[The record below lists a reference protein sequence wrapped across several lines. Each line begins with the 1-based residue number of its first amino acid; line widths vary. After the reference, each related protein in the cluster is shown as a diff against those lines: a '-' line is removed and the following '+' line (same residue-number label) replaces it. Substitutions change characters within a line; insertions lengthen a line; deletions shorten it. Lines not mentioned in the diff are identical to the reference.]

1 MMATAANEEPAGRTL
16 GIHVS
21 EDSGMGADS
30 MSSFIHQ
37 HLASI
42 LQPFAEQ
49 LQEMRSMTDQIR
61 QDLDDTT
68 SRTSKN
74 SQGLQELPPVIKS
87 LRADFELSKREAK
100 AVQEG
105 HDSKLEELG
114 NRCVMLRSDV
124 QKITDLEHRQHMTH
138 AAVLDLQQ
146 LTQATRLD
154 ANRLISDMKDA
165 DGRLAE
171 QYSATLDKLSAEVS
185 GLDRSH
191 QAMAQTLVKIEKQE
205 EKQRDDLDVFLEGHK
220 RQRRRDEKTLKDTNA
235 SLASLNNKLES
246 FDARFKTQSSYASAL
261 KEDLETLERRHG
273 QTMRMQTVQER
284 QQQESNDR
292 QASFKQQLELAR
304 ADLLNVMQLLGLTEG
319 SANLVESVKMLT
331 ERSEDQGVSLQ
342 ELQRSM
348 QSQEEQL
355 AAGAQ
360 RADELDACLQE
371 QQEARRE
378 VEERIAE
385 RVQFVER
392 MIHGNED
399 KSKEEFER
407 LAAEAAERV
416 RQHEQMV
423 QRLEEQASLNQ
434 RTSDQ
439 LQKVEGDL
447 ETTGVRVHKLEG
459 RFPPIEERVSEL
471 GGNMDLTQEYWKGL
485 TRGFQE
491 THRRVAVDR
500 DMLSPSDRRVA
511 VEHPRTPRGFA
522 LESEQISQKGGQSSM
537 LPALA
542 KTT

>member
-1 MMATAANEEPAGRTL
+1 MAAAASEEPADHAL
-16 GIHVS
+16 SIHVS

-49 LQEMRSMTDQIR
+49 LEELRSMTDQIR
-61 QDLDDTT
+61 RDLDNTT
-68 SRTSKN
+68 SRANAN
-74 SQGLQELPPVIKS
+74 SQGLQELPPLIKS
-87 LRADFELSKREAK
+87 LRADLELSKHKAEAAK
-100 AVQEG
+100 EG

-124 QKITDLEHRQHMTH
+124 QKITDLEHRHHGTH
-138 AAVLDLQQ
+138 SAILDLQQ

-154 ANRLISDMKDA
+154 VNRLISDMKDA

-171 QYSATLDKLSAEVS
+171 QYSTTLDKLQSEVS

-191 QAMAQTLVKIEKQE
+191 QAMAQTLVRLEKQE
-205 EKQRDDLDVFLEGHK
+205 GKQRDDLDVFLEGHK

-235 SLASLNNKLES
+235 SLASLNNKLDS
-246 FDARFKTQSSYASAL
+246 LDARLTMQASYASAV
-261 KEDLETLERRHG
+261 KEDLATLERRHG

-284 QQQESNDR
+284 QQQESNER

-304 ADLLNVMQLLGLTEG
+304 ADLLNVMQTLGLVEG
-319 SANLVESVKMLT
+319 SANLVESVNMLT
-331 ERSEDQGVSLQ
+331 ERSKDQGMSLQ
-342 ELQRSM
+342 ELQRTT
-348 QSQEEQL
+348 QSHEEQL
-355 AAGAQ
+355 AAGVQ

-371 QQEARRE
+371 QQEARRQ

-392 MIHGNED
+392 LIHGNEEQ
-399 KSKEEFER
+399 SRGEFER
-407 LAAEAAERV
+407 MAAEAAERAKL
-416 RQHEQMV
+416 HEQYV
-423 QRLEEQASLNQ
+423 QKFEQQAAYNQ
-434 RTSDQ
+434 RTSEQ
-439 LQKVEGDL
+439 LQTLEGDL
-447 ETTGVRVHKLEG
+447 ETTGVRVHKLED
-459 RFPPIEERVSEL
+459 RTSSTEERVSKL
-471 GGNMDLTQEYWKGL
+471 GGSMDLTQEYWKGL

-500 DMLSPSDRRVA
+500 DMLSP
-511 VEHPRTPRGFA
+511 RTPRGTA
-522 LESEQISQKGGQSSM
+522 SLESEQVSQKGSQIAT

>member
-1 MMATAANEEPAGRTL
+1 MATAASEELADRAL

-49 LQEMRSMTDQIR
+49 LEEMRSMTDQLR

-68 SRTSKN
+68 SRASKN
-74 SQGLQELPPVIKS
+74 SQGLQELPVVIRS
-87 LRADFELSKREAK
+87 LRADFELSRREAK
-100 AVQEG
+100 AMKEG
-105 HDSKLEELG
+105 HDSQLQELG
-114 NRCVMLRSDV
+114 NRCVMLRSDM
-124 QKITDLEHRQHMTH
+124 QKITDLEHRHHGTH

-154 ANRLISDMKDA
+154 VNRLISDMKDA

-171 QYSATLDKLSAEVS
+171 QYSATLEKLNSEVS

-205 EKQRDDLDVFLEGHK
+205 GKQRDDLDVFLEGHK

-235 SLASLNNKLES
+235 SLASLNNRLDS

-284 QQQESNDR
+284 QQQESNER

-304 ADLLNVMQLLGLTEG
+304 ADLLNVMQLLGLMEG
-319 SANLVESVKMLT
+319 SANLVESVKMLI

-348 QSQEEQL
+348 QSHEEQL
-355 AAGAQ
+355 AAGVQ
-360 RADELDACLQE
+360 RVDELDACLQE
-371 QQEARRE
+371 QQESKGQ
-378 VEERIAE
+378 VEERVAE
-385 RVQFVER
+385 RVEFVER
-392 MIHGNED
+392 LIHGNEE
-399 KSKEEFER
+399 KSKDEFER
-407 LAAEAAERV
+407 MAAEAAERV
-416 RQHEQMV
+416 RQHEQYV
-423 QRLEEQASLNQ
+423 QRFEQQAAHNQ

-439 LQKVEGDL
+439 LQNLEGDF

-459 RFPPIEERVSEL
+459 RISSTEERVSKL
-471 GGNMDLTQEYWKGL
+471 GGSMDLTQEYWKGL

-500 DMLSPSDRRVA
+500 DMSS
-511 VEHPRTPRGFA
+511 PRTPRGFA
-522 LESEQISQKGGQSSM
+522 LESEQFSQKGGQSST
-537 LPALA
+537 LPAIA